1 MNLISTPLATT
12 SPVSDFVFSKLFKDF
27 NSPNAD
33 LFVFDNVSLTL
44 DPGSTT
50 TSTFTGDL
58 RMTGALSPFKN
69 LLGSTNTLAVTAS
82 VETAVGLTEKISPE
96 KLTLSGIA
104 PFHVPLFSGVTLT
117 NVILQVVMTKEGDS
131 WMFTPTLIGI
141 LDVDGISDTDEG
153 KIKLQVSLD
162 NNILKL
168 SAEGKNITGAFGL
181 SQLMLDQINISGSIG
196 TEKELTI
203 ASKFEVGAT
212 TFSFD
217 GVINP
222 SAVGMIASAKDF
234 TLNEL
239 ANVFIEISPGN
250 LKLPDFDVTFNN
262 TSIAF
267 ASADCTVSGKKL
279 EKGLS
284 LVTDLT
290 AHGHTIS
297 TTADI
302 TPAGV
307 AFGGEVGNLEVGPV
321 NISEAGLKFEIYK
334 RASGKPSLFTIY
346 GEADIQNV
354 NMDVGLYFEKQATSW
369 ITVLY
374 AGVSAEHISL
384 STFFPETKGS
394 VMDQLA
400 LSKMSFVFASADC
413 TPQMLPAVGT
423 VKEGLQLL
431 ATVKEIPGLNDLTK
445 QDNLD
450 MELTAHIGDTVDIS
464 VALPDTRLDLGNSVA
479 TDPFKIGIFIAPV
492 LSTVRRCSSLM
503 DSSITDWVWSTICL

>member
-1 MNLISTPLATT
+1 MNNFTNSLVATST
-12 SPVSDFVFSKLFKDF
+12 VSDFVFTQLFKDF

-33 LFVFDNVSLTL
+33 LFVFDNVSVTL
-44 DPGSTT
+44 DLGSTT

-58 RMTGALSPFKN
+58 RMTGLLSPFKN

-82 VETAVGLTEKISPE
+82 VETAVGLSEKISPQ

-117 NVILQVVMTKEGDS
+117 NVILQVVMTKEGDN

-141 LDVDGISDTDEG
+141 LDVDGITDTDEG

-162 NNILKL
+162 KDTLKL

-203 ASKFEVGAT
+203 ATKFEVGAT

-222 SAVGMIASAKDF
+222 TAIGMIASAKDF

-267 ASADCTVSGKKL
+267 ASADCTIGGKKL

-284 LVTDLT
+284 LATDLT

-302 TPAGV
+302 TPDGV
-307 AFGGEVGNLEVGPV
+307 AFSGILGNIEVGTI
-321 NISEAGLKFEIYK
+321 NIKEAGLKFEMYK
-334 RASGKPSLFTIY
+334 RVSGKPGLFTIY

-354 NMDVGLYFEKQATSW
+354 NVDIGVYFEKQVGSW

-374 AGVSAEHISL
+374 ANISANRISL

-400 LSKMSFVFASADC
+400 LSKMSFVFASAD
-413 TPQMLPAVGT
+413 
-423 VKEGLQLL
+423 
-431 ATVKEIPGLNDLTK
+431 
-445 QDNLD
+445 
-450 MELTAHIGDTVDIS
+450 
-464 VALPDTRLDLGNSVA
+464 
-479 TDPFKIGIFIAPV
+479 
-492 LSTVRRCSSLM
+492 
-503 DSSITDWVWSTICL
+503 